1 MAEHDVRLG
10 FIGLGLMGL
19 PMTIRLLD
27 AGFAVAAWN
36 RTPEKASPAAERGAR
51 IAASPAEVAQAS
63 DIVFTCI
70 LDTAGMEQ
78 VVFGPGGVAE
88 GARPGTLVCDFSTIA
103 PSAMKTM
110 AAVLRADKGVRWVD
124 APVTGG
130 VWGARDGALVIMAGG
145 EEADVQEARP
155 ALAPLAKKL
164 VHMGPLGAGL
174 LTKLCNQ
181 LVIGCSRIVMA
192 EMIAFARG
200 AGLDPAALPGVLEGG
215 LAESKLLHI
224 DVPNML
230 ARDFSPRGQSK
241 NLNKDLDIIRDVA
254 RANGTSLPITGL
266 ATELWRMHVGRGY
279 GDNDGASIITMFET

>member
-27 AGFAVAAWN
+27 ADFAVTVWN
-36 RTPEKASPAAERGAR
+36 RTPKKTSPAVEKGAR
-51 IAASPAEVAQAS
+51 LAASPAEVAEAS

-70 LDTAGMEQ
+70 LDTGGMEQ

-88 GARPGTLVCDFSTIA
+88 GARPGTLLVDFSTIA
-103 PSAMKTM
+103 PSAMKAM
-110 AAVLRADKGVRWVD
+110 AATLRADKGVRWVD

-130 VWGARDGALVIMAGG
+130 VWGASEGALVIMAGG
-145 EEADVQEARP
+145 EEADVDEARP
-155 ALAPLAKKL
+155 ALAPMAKKI

-181 LVIGCSRIVMA
+181 LVIGCSRVVMA
-192 EMIAFARG
+192 EMISFARG

-224 DVPNML
+224 DVPFML

-254 RANGTSLPITGL
+254 RAGGTSLPMTGL
-266 ATELWRMHVGRGY
+266 ATELWRMHVARGY
-279 GDNDGASIITMFET
+279 GDNDGVSIITMFET